1 MTPNVKLGISVEVKL
16 EKPLESEVV
25 AAFFNSAMSRVSS
38 QLADVEY
45 LEHVDALVAQLNV
58 FATGSSGWLVG
69 KLKRLEI
76 KTVSCSKVTVGS
88 YTEKPPILK
97 SLNRSLLNV
106 VNKRE

>member
-1 MTPNVKLGISVEVKL
+1 MTPNVKLGISVEVK
-16 EKPLESEVV
+16 LESEVV

-76 KTVSCSKVTVGS
+76 KTVSCS
-88 YTEKPPILK
+88 
-97 SLNRSLLNV
+97 
-106 VNKRE
+106 